1 MLLLHVQNTDL
12 NKQRPQP
19 LGQRQNEK
27 EKRNKGM
34 INQISYTSPMKV
46 GKIKFE
52 DLRVETKKLHCKDWN
67 SLLVKQY
74 N

>member
-1 MLLLHVQNTDL
+1 
-12 NKQRPQP
+12 
-19 LGQRQNEK
+19 
-27 EKRNKGM
+27 
-34 INQISYTSPMKV
+34 MKV